1 MNDFSQGGRYPS
13 ATPNIKP
20 PSISQPKPPTLPT
33 PSKSVFGTNM
43 KPPATTKLT
52 DVRSPIA
59 EIPPFKLNGSNDE
72 NESYFTGADQEPA
85 LRQIIDTLTNF
96 KNAKEIDKD
105 QFKGVMEHI
114 KKVGAEDKGVYHDS
128 WQAVLL
134 LLTMVFRN
142 TDFPSNV
149 RVLALES
156 VKSIM

>member
-1 MNDFSQGGRYPS
+1 M
-13 ATPNIKP
+13 
-20 PSISQPKPPTLPT
+20 
-33 PSKSVFGTNM
+33 
-43 KPPATTKLT
+43 

-59 EIPPFKLNGSNDE
+59 EIPPFKFNGSNNE

-85 LRQIIDTLTNF
+85 LRQIIELLTNF
-96 KNAKEIDKD
+96 KNSKEIDKD
-105 QFKGVMEHI
+105 QFKGVVENI
-114 KKVGAEDKGVYHDS
+114 KKLGSEEKGVNHDS

-142 TDFPSNV
+142 AEFPSNI